1 MTKKACFI
9 NFKSLIRQPLTVR
22 YFFICSS
29 VKNLD
34 YLPAKSYFPIFM
46 LPVFNQIIKHYF
58 LDKPSFLAIL

>member
-9 NFKSLIRQPLTVR
+9 NFKSLIRQPLPVR

-34 YLPAKSYFPIFM
+34 FLPVIILLPSYM
-46 LPVFNQIIKHYF
+46 LPSVEKLFKVYF
-58 LDKPSFLAIL
+58 LDKPSFLATL